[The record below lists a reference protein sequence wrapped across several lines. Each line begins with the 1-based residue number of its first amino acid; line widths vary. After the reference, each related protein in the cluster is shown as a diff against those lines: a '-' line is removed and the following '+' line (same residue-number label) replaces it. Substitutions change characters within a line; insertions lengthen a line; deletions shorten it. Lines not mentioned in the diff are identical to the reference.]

1 MTMQPIGVTVIVA
14 AFHAGAYRE
23 RVGNGPHFLLNNQLV
38 DHLRDEDV
46 DNRDIEVV
54 EIGRVDAF
62 EGEIGRSFEVK
73 RRIAAAVKN
82 AIEHNRFPLVLAGNC
97 NATVGVY
104 AGLPDKPTDVVWFD
118 AHPDFNTPDE
128 VTGGYFDGMGVAT
141 LVGQAWK
148 NLAHSI
154 PGFRPL
160 GLDRL
165 TYCGIRDFEPG
176 QREKVEASG
185 ISAVYGN
192 QQGRFDHDEHNY
204 GRQLG
209 TLLDIDDRNGDS
221 VVIHLDLDV
230 LDTSVGHANEYAAP
244 GGLSEAEL
252 ANCLRAVM
260 QHRKPIAMTIA
271 SFNPNMPH
279 LWNAD
284 ASIFSKELDPDA
296 QRIAKAGIQAAVLIV
311 STILRRS

>member
-1 MTMQPIGVTVIVA
+1 MRPVGITVVVA

-23 RVGNGPHFLLNNQLV
+23 RVGNGPHYLLDNQLV
-38 DHLRDEDV
+38 DHLKREGFDDV
-46 DNRDIEVV
+46 QVLEIE
-54 EIGRVDAF
+54 RVDSF

-73 RRIAAAVKN
+73 RRVAQAVKN
-82 AIEHNRFPLVLAGNC
+82 AIEQNRFPLVLAGNC

-104 AGLPDKPTDVVWFD
+104 AGLPDEPTDVVWFD

-141 LVGQAWK
+141 LAGQAWK
-148 NLAHSI
+148 KLAHSI

-176 QREKVEASG
+176 QREKVEASK
-185 ISAVYGN
+185 IRVVYGD
-192 QQGRFDHDEHNY
+192 QPERIDHNEISY
-204 GRQLG
+204 ATQLG
-209 TLLDIDDRNGDS
+209 EILDVDSRSGDS
-221 VVIHLDLDV
+221 TVIHLDLDV

-252 ANCLRAVM
+252 TNCLHTVL
-260 QHRKPIAMTIA
+260 QHRNPVAMTIA
-271 SFNPNMPH
+271 SFNPYV
-279 LWNAD
+279 
-284 ASIFSKELDPDA
+284 ASVGASELHSSNNVSAPSA
-296 QRIAKAGIQAAVLIV
+296 QRIAKIGIQAALLVV
-311 STILRRS
+311 DKILRRP

>member
-1 MTMQPIGVTVIVA
+1 MPPIGVTIIVA

-23 RVGNGPHFLLNNQLV
+23 RVGNGPHYLLNHQLV
-38 DHLRDEDV
+38 DKMKREGVDDV
-46 DNRDIEVV
+46 ETL
-54 EIGRVDAF
+54 EIGGGIHAF
-62 EGEIGRSFEVK
+62 EGEIGQSFEVK
-73 RRIAAAVKN
+73 RRIAEAVKHV
-82 AIEHNRFPLVLAGNC
+82 IEHNRFPLVLAGNC

-128 VTGGYFDGMGVAT
+128 MTSGYFDGMGVAT

-148 NLAHSI
+148 SLARSI

-160 GLDRL
+160 SLDRL

-185 ISAVYGN
+185 VSAVYGN
-192 QQGRFDHDEHNY
+192 QQQRLHHDEHSY

-209 TLLDIDDRNGDS
+209 TLLDIDDRKRGP

-252 ANCLRAVM
+252 ATCLRTVM
-260 QHRKPIAMTIA
+260 QHRKPTAMTIA
-271 SFNPNMPH
+271 SFNPD
-279 LWNAD
+279 LTEFWTED
-284 ASIFSKELDPDA
+284 AHIFSDELDPDA
-296 QRIAKAGIQAAVLIV
+296 QRIAKAGIHAAVLVV
-311 STILRRS
+311 STILRKP